1 MLVFWPF
8 NRFTDSFQLKGTTVI
23 ALSAALTEVKCNQAT
38 VPRQR
43 LRSTRM
49 PR

>member
-1 MLVFWPF
+1 VL
-8 NRFTDSFQLKGTTVI
+8 
-23 ALSAALTEVKCNQAT
+23 ALNAAHTEDKCNQAT